1 MEAERLRINPE
12 NLNPEEIQRVVGV
25 LKDGGVII
33 YPTDTVYG
41 IGCDITKKRAV
52 ERVARI
58 KGVKPDKA
66 KFAMIFY
73 DLSHISQYTKPLNSS
88 VFRLIK
94 KVLPGAYTL
103 ILEANSNV
111 PKIFNQ
117 SAKKE
122 VGIRVP
128 DHTVPREIVRVL
140 GSPIVTTSVLDED
153 EIIEYTTDP
162 DDVYEKFKNLVD
174 LVIDGGFGNNIPS
187 TILDLTGDEIEVIRE
202 GLGSVEGLEWLF

>member
-1 MEAERLRINPE
+1 MEAERLRMNPE
-12 NLNPEEIQRVVGV
+12 KLNAAEVQRVVDV
-25 LKDGGVII
+25 LKGGGVII

-128 DHTVPREIVRVL
+128 DHPIPREIVRVL

-153 EIIEYTTDP
+153 EIVEYTTDP
-162 DDVYEKFKNLVD
+162 DDVYEKFKNQVD

-187 TILDLTGDEIEVIRE
+187 TILDLTGDGIEVIRE
-202 GLGSVEGLEWLF
+202 GMGSLDELG

>member
-128 DHTVPREIVRVL
+128 DHPIPREIVRVL

-153 EIIEYTTDP
+153 EIVEYTTDP
-162 DDVYEKFKNLVD
+162 DDVYEKFKNQVD

-202 GLGSVEGLEWLF
+202 GLGSVEGLE

>member
-58 KGVKPDKA
+58 KGVKPEKA

-73 DLSHISQYTKPLNSS
+73 DLSHISQYTKPLDSS

-128 DHTVPREIVRVL
+128 DHPIPREIVRVL

-153 EIIEYTTDP
+153 EIVEYTTDP
-162 DDVYEKFKNLVD
+162 DDVYEKFKNQVD

-202 GLGSVEGLEWLF
+202 GLGSVEGLE

>member
-1 MEAERLRINPE
+1 MEAERLRMNPE
-12 NLNPEEIQRVVGV
+12 KLNAVEVQRVVDV
-25 LKDGGVII
+25 LKGGGVII

-58 KGVKPDKA
+58 KGVKPEKA

-73 DLSHISQYTKPLNSS
+73 DLSHISQYTKPLDSS

-128 DHTVPREIVRVL
+128 DHPIPREIVRVL
-140 GSPIVTTSVLDED
+140 GNPIVTTSVLDDD
-153 EIIEYTTDP
+153 EIVEYTTDP

-187 TILDLTGDEIEVIRE
+187 TILDLTGDGIEVIRE
-202 GLGSVEGLEWLF
+202 GMGSLDELG

>member
-1 MEAERLRINPE
+1 MEAKRLRMNPE
-12 NLNPEEIQRVVGV
+12 NLNAAEVQRVVDV
-25 LKDGGVII
+25 LKAGGVII

-58 KGVKPDKA
+58 KGVKPEKA

-73 DLSHISQYTKPLNSS
+73 DLSHISQYTKPLDNS

-94 KVLPGAYTL
+94 NILPGAYTL

-128 DHTVPREIVRVL
+128 DHPIPREIVRVL
-140 GSPIVTTSVLDED
+140 GNPIVTTSVLDDD
-153 EIIEYTTDP
+153 EIVEYTTDP
-162 DDVYEKFKNLVD
+162 DDVYEKFKHDVD

-187 TILDLTGDEIEVIRE
+187 TILNLTGGDIEVIRE
-202 GLGSVEGLEWLF
+202 GMGDLEGLE

>member
-1 MEAERLRINPE
+1 MEAERLRMNPE
-12 NLNPEEIQRVVGV
+12 KLNTAEIQRVVDV
-25 LKDGGVII
+25 LKGGGVII

-58 KGVKPDKA
+58 KGVKPEKA

-73 DLSHISQYTKPLNSS
+73 DLSHISQYTKPLDSS

-128 DHTVPREIVRVL
+128 DHPIPREIVRVL
-140 GSPIVTTSVLDED
+140 GNPIVTTSVLDDD
-153 EIIEYTTDP
+153 EIVEYTTDP

-187 TILDLTGDEIEVIRE
+187 TILDLSSGGIEVIRE
-202 GLGSVEGLEWLF
+202 GMGSLEELG

>member
-202 GLGSVEGLEWLF
+202 GLGSVEGLE

>member
-1 MEAERLRINPE
+1 MEAERLRMNPE
-12 NLNPEEIQRVVGV
+12 KLNAAEVQRVVDV
-25 LKDGGVII
+25 LRSGGVII

-41 IGCDITKKRAV
+41 IGCDINKKRAV
-52 ERVARI
+52 ERIARI
-58 KGVKPDKA
+58 KGVKPEKA

-73 DLSHISQYTKPLNSS
+73 DLSHISQYTKPLDNS

-94 KVLPGAYTL
+94 NILPGAYTL

-128 DHTVPREIVRVL
+128 DHPIPREIVRIL
-140 GSPIVTTSVLDED
+140 GSPIVTTSVLDDD
-153 EIIEYTTDP
+153 EIVEYTTDP
-162 DDVYEKFKNLVD
+162 DDVYEKFKHDVD

-187 TILDLTGDEIEVIRE
+187 TILNLTGGDIEVIRE
-202 GLGSVEGLEWLF
+202 GMGDLEGLK